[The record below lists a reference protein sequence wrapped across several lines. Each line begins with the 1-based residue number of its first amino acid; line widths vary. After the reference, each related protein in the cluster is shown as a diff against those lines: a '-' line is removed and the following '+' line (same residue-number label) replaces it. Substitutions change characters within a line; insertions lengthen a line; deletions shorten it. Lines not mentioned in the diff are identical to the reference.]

1 VAVKAPFILGSGT
14 HDLDDEVFGA
24 EFHMALVH
32 EAARADLNARRRGT
46 QSAKTRGEVNMTG
59 AKAFRQKGTGRA
71 RAGALS
77 TPQRYGGGVAFAPKP
92 RHYLSKVN
100 RKARRAALRSA
111 LSVHA
116 ERSTIHVVDA
126 GAFDAPSTKQ
136 AAELLEAHRGGSV
149 LVALGDDE
157 FTTAKS
163 FRNLARVAVRHVD
176 DVGVA
181 DLVGAA
187 TLVVSQAALDSLTAR
202 AKKDAL
208 QGPDAP
214 GRRQN
219 AGRTPRGGN
228 R

>member
-1 VAVKAPFILGSGT
+1 MAVKAPFILGSGT

-116 ERSTIHVVDA
+116 DRGSLGMADP
-126 GAFDAPSTKQ
+126 GALDAPSTKQ
-136 AAELLEAHRGGSV
+136 AAE
-149 LVALGDDE
+149 ALGKLEGEGRVLLVCGGEGED
-157 FTTAKS
+157 TVIKS
-163 FRNLARVAVRHVD
+163 FRNLAGLQCKPAT

-181 DLVGAA
+181 DVIGAA
-187 TLVVSQAALDSLTAR
+187 RLVLTPNAADYLTKIASKER
-202 AKKDAL
+202 ATEEA
-208 QGPDAP
+208 AS
-214 GRRQN
+214 
-219 AGRTPRGGN
+219 
-228 R
+228 